1 MTKEEVGQIVE
12 RVALQA
18 LADEA
23 MNITRE
29 DICQDCLDHRCKSG
43 KICKEFLRRSQ
54 SYAWEIAARNADL
67 N

>member
-1 MTKEEVGQIVE
+1 MTKGETGQIIE
-12 RVALQA
+12 RVALQN
-18 LADEA
+18 LMDEA

-54 SYAWEIAARNADL
+54 SYAWEIAARNAEL